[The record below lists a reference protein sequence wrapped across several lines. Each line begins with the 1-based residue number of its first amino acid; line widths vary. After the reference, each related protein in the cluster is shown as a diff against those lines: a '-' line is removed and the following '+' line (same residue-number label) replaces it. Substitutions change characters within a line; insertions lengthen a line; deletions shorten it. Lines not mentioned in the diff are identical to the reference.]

1 MHTQH
6 EALINPRGSGEPP
19 VSLYLHVPFC
29 DHKCSYC
36 DFNSYAGLERMI
48 PAFTEAL
55 VHELG
60 AWAPEV
66 RGRSVPTVF
75 FGGGTPSLMPL
86 GQMACVLE
94 AIRAEYELQPDAE
107 ISLEANPGTVDE
119 TYLAGLC
126 ELGVNRLSIGV
137 QSLDDGELRVLDR
150 IHNAEAAVAAYEAAR
165 AAGFRNV
172 NLDLIF
178 GLAGQTL
185 SSWETTLRRAIELGP
200 EHLSLYALTIEE
212 GTPLAAQIARGI
224 APEPDADLQAA
235 MYETTQDLMAAAG
248 YEHYEI
254 SNWCRSGFAC
264 RHNLVYWQD
273 DDWLGLGPG
282 AHSHLNGR
290 RFAVIRSPS
299 GYIDRVIKA
308 PRPGEAMTERMP
320 QVTSEEIPD
329 ERTARAD
336 TAMLALRLAAGLNEQ
351 RFVRRFG
358 LTPDEAFGGALA
370 ESAGLGLVERGNG
383 VIRLTRRGR
392 LFSNEVFVRLL
403 A

>member
-1 MHTQH
+1 MND
-6 EALINPRGSGEPP
+6 AVGPAP
-19 VSLYLHVPFC
+19 VSLYLHIPFC

-48 PAFTEAL
+48 PAFTDAL
-55 VHELG
+55 LHELR

-66 RGRSVPTVF
+66 RGKSVPTVF

-86 GQMACVLE
+86 GQMSRVLD
-94 AIRAEYELQPDAE
+94 AVRAEYELLPDAE

-119 TYLAGLC
+119 AYLAGLRD
-126 ELGVNRLSIGV
+126 LGVNRLSIGV
-137 QSLDDGELRVLDR
+137 QSLDDSELRALDR
-150 IHNAEAAVAAYEAAR
+150 IHDARAAVAAHEAAR
-165 AAGFRNV
+165 AAGFDNI

-185 SSWETTLRRAIELGP
+185 PSWETTLRRAIELGP

-235 MYETTQDLMAAAG
+235 MYERTQDLMAAAG

-254 SNWCRSGFAC
+254 SNWCRPGYAC
-264 RHNLVYWQD
+264 RHNLVYWRD
-273 DDWLGLGPG
+273 GDWLGLGPG
-282 AHSHLNGR
+282 AHSHLDGR

-299 GYIDRVIKA
+299 GYIDRAMAA
-308 PRPGEAMTERMP
+308 PRLGETVTERMP
-320 QVTSEEIPD
+320 QVVSEETPD

-336 TAMLALRLAAGLNEQ
+336 AAMLALRLVAGLDEQ
-351 RFVRRFG
+351 RFARRFG
-358 LTPDEAFGGALA
+358 LTPDEAFGEALA
-370 ESAGLGLVERGNG
+370 ESAGLGLVERENG

-403 A
+403 T